1 MNTSKIALYTPSDEY
16 PTFSGSEA
24 IINMFEHT
32 DENGVLFIPEW
43 TYDSNYD
50 EETIYKCKMN
60 WSRADAEKTVADFNT
75 LYDAIKAISEK
86 LEDLQSDTAV
96 NDHSSELQSVWNTY
110 IRDFETGSIDLD
122 QIADISDKFETIALI
137 DSISCK
143 INKGEELSA
152 EDSSYYNEYKD
163 TSVSESEKALYNK
176 YRDAIHKDAERRLG
190 DSLAA
195 YDVIIRAKRLCKLLS
210 LKAPAIIVNNEASL
224 LAQAMVIHNY
234 CVSMETVDDVE

>member
-1 MNTSKIALYTPSDEY
+1 M
-16 PTFSGSEA
+16 
-24 IINMFEHT
+24 
-32 DENGVLFIPEW
+32 
-43 TYDSNYD
+43 
-50 EETIYKCKMN
+50 
-60 WSRADAEKTVADFNT
+60 
-75 LYDAIKAISEK
+75 
-86 LEDLQSDTAV
+86 
-96 NDHSSELQSVWNTY
+96 
-110 IRDFETGSIDLD
+110 D
-122 QIADISDKFETIALI
+122 QIADISDKLETIALI
-137 DSISCK
+137 DSVSQK

-163 TSVSESEKALYNK
+163 TSVSESEKALYNE

-234 CVSMETVDDVE
+234 CVSMETVNDVE